1 MEEYF
6 SQHMNYKVR
15 RWPLVTL
22 SSFSFQLKYPNLPCL
37 HLGSLQK
44 QIWIPVELCELKAQA
59 LPTNKKLNEE
69 ETADMIKKTAVTP
82 RDRKARIEKSLADI
96 SNTFQSDK
104 YAQEFGITVES
115 CMSKVSARYA

>member
-1 MEEYF
+1 MK
-6 SQHMNYKVR
+6 YKVR
-15 RWPLVTL
+15 RWLTGAELFLNIFP
-22 SSFSFQLKYPNLPCL
+22 FQLKYPNLPCL

-44 QIWIPVELCELKAQA
+44 QIYIPVELCELKAQA

-82 RDRKARIEKSLADI
+82 QDRKARIEKSLADI

-104 YAQEFGITVES
+104 YAKEFGITVES
-115 CMSKVSARYA
+115 CMSKVTARYI

>member
-1 MEEYF
+1 MK
-6 SQHMNYKVR
+6 YKVNL
-15 RWPLVTL
+15 WLIVTEL
-22 SSFSFQLKYPNLPCL
+22 SSSTFQLKYPNLPCL

-44 QIWIPVELCELKAQA
+44 QIYIPVELCELKAQA

-82 RDRKARIEKSLADI
+82 QDRKARIEKSLADI
-96 SNTFQSDK
+96 SNTFKRDQ

-115 CMSKVSARYA
+115 CMSKVSAR